1 MSEARRSVRA
11 MNDGRRR
18 RQAKQARRDARRQAR
33 RERHVAQP
41 TLADVVRKI
50 LADGPLALLQ
60 AMGMAVE
67 RGTPEV
73 FSRFRLGE
81 FRPMNL
87 STFIDNVSVTPEIE
101 HTMVLAVLAELLVDK
116 PALQRRCRLEVEF
129 RGGQLPAWIRGLPR
143 TRVDR
148 AARIGHV
155 LGDRDQLLL
164 DVRIAGDQETVAVMI
179 DHLAFSDVSD
189 LGVTQES
196 FDCAVAN
203 ARDQGAPVVE
213 MDLADARAWIE
224 QALENVIIPRYDD
237 SRLGFPA
244 VLRWLL
250 TKMPKG
256 GQQRKSPRDDYRA
269 VSAVFDA
276 FFTSPQGARFTP
288 RDEYE
293 QLLSE
298 IVDGGTGDPL
308 RWSEYRVRRALDF
321 LSFDDR
327 WTADVLIDAPAL
339 LRVFIP
345 IAHALS
351 GIPSE
356 LTDRALAAIGEAEP
370 AFRERM
376 VAEARRWDDDED
388 WAS

>member
-1 MSEARRSVRA
+1 
-11 MNDGRRR
+11 
-18 RQAKQARRDARRQAR
+18 
-33 RERHVAQP
+33 
-41 TLADVVRKI
+41 
-50 LADGPLALLQ
+50 
-60 AMGMAVE
+60 
-67 RGTPEV
+67 
-73 FSRFRLGE
+73 
-81 FRPMNL
+81 
-87 STFIDNVSVTPEIE
+87 
-101 HTMVLAVLAELLVDK
+101 
-116 PALQRRCRLEVEF
+116 
-129 RGGQLPAWIRGLPR
+129 
-143 TRVDR
+143 
-148 AARIGHV
+148 
-155 LGDRDQLLL
+155 
-164 DVRIAGDQETVAVMI
+164 MI

-189 LGVTQES
+189 LGATQES

-250 TKMPKG
+250 TKLPTG
-256 GQQRKSPRDDYRA
+256 GQQRKSPRDDYRT

-276 FFTSPQGARFTP
+276 FFTSPQGARFAP

-293 QLLSE
+293 HLLGE

-321 LSFDDR
+321 LSFDDC
-327 WTADVLIDAPAL
+327 WTTGVLVDAPAL

-356 LTDRALAAIGEAEP
+356 FTDRALSAIEEAEP

-376 VAEARRWDDDED
+376 VAEAKRWDDDED

>member
-1 MSEARRSVRA
+1 M
-11 MNDGRRR
+11 
-18 RQAKQARRDARRQAR
+18 
-33 RERHVAQP
+33 
-41 TLADVVRKI
+41 ADVVRKI

-60 AMGMAVE
+60 AMGIAVE

-81 FRPMNL
+81 SEPLDL
-87 STFIDNVSVTPEIE
+87 STLIDNVSVAPDVEYTI
-101 HTMVLAVLAELLVDK
+101 VLAVLAELLVDK
-116 PALQRRCRLEVEF
+116 PALQRRCRLEVEL
-129 RGGQLPAWIRGLPR
+129 RSGQLPVWVRDLPR
-143 TRVDR
+143 TRVYR
-148 AARIGHV
+148 AVRIGHA

-164 DVRIAGDQETVAVMI
+164 DVRIADHHETIAVMI
-179 DHLAFSDVSD
+179 DHVAFSDVSD
-189 LGVTQES
+189 LGVIQKS
-196 FDCAVAN
+196 IDCAVAD
-203 ARDQGAPVVE
+203 ARDKGAPVVE

-224 QALENVIIPRYDD
+224 QASENVIIPRYED

-250 TKMPKG
+250 TKLPNG
-256 GQQRKSPRDDYRA
+256 GQQRKSPRDDHRA
-269 VSAVFDA
+269 AAVVFAA

-293 QLLSE
+293 HLLGE

-321 LSFDDR
+321 LSFDDY
-327 WTADVLIDAPAL
+327 WATDVLVDAPAL

-370 AFRERM
+370 AFRERII
-376 VAEARRWDDDED
+376 AEARRWGDDED